1 MKENREKKL
10 VLEHKKYISR
20 LFNIYVTNQW
30 IYTVLL
36 MNVAPVYSFPIKRCL
51 ETFRFTMKKIH
62 KFNILVISFYF
73 EMLTKEPNLM
83 CPVSQ
88 ALLSI

>member
-1 MKENREKKL
+1 MDLHSAINECG
-10 VLEHKKYISR
+10 SC
-20 LFNIYVTNQW
+20 LFVSNKT
-30 IYTVLL
+30 LC
-36 MNVAPVYSFPIKRCL
+36 P

-62 KFNILVISFYF
+62 KFKILVISFYF
-73 EMLTKEPNLM
+73 EMLTKEPNMM